1 MKKSIIKYFVINVDV
16 FAVITLWG
24 IIAMGDELNYT
35 ILSLYIIIP
44 LTTMICSF
52 LAYDGNLFNIVVYV
66 VLITIFGYLIPGIVF
81 NSWALS
87 LLKFTYT
94 LFPAISGM
102 LTRHIVIKSSN

>member
-1 MKKSIIKYFVINVDV
+1 MKKSIIKYFVINMAI

-24 IIAMGDELNYT
+24 IFAMGDKLNYT

-52 LAYDGNLFNIVVYV
+52 LAYDGNIFNIIAYI
-66 VLITIFGYLIPGIVF
+66 VLITIAGYLIPGIVF
-81 NSWALS
+81 NSWGVS
-87 LLKFTYT
+87 LPRFTYT

-102 LTRHIVIKSSN
+102 LTRHIVIKSTH